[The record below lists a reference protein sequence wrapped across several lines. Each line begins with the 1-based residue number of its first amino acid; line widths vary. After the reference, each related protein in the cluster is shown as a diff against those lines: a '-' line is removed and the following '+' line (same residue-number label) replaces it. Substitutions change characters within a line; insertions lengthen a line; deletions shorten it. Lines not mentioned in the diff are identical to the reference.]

1 MTMSTVAP
9 EPEQEH
15 GATHELPGWAR
26 LWFGVAGGQA
36 AWGLAVLVAYPT
48 VAAVCQ
54 AHGSALLVHAV
65 RWVAGAIAITATLV
79 SHGNWR
85 TAEKARDAPRQA
97 AQRASFMGFVGML
110 LSGAGVLLL
119 FVEDLATWVIDPCL

>member
-1 MTMSTVAP
+1 MGTTAP
-9 EPEQEH
+9 EPEHER
-15 GATHELPGWAR
+15 GAPGDLPGWTR
-26 LWFGVAGGQA
+26 LWFGVVGGQA
-36 AWGLAVLVAYPT
+36 AWGLAVLIAYPT

-85 TAEKARDAPRQA
+85 RAERAGDAPRRA
-97 AQRASFMGFVGML
+97 AHRASFMGFVGML

>member
-1 MTMSTVAP
+1 MSTTTP
-9 EPEQEH
+9 EPEREH
-15 GATHELPGWAR
+15 EAAGDLPGWGR

-54 AHGSALLVHAV
+54 AHGSPLLVHAV
-65 RWVAGAIAITATLV
+65 RWVAGAIAVAATLV

-85 TAEKARDAPRQA
+85 RAEKARDAPRRA

-110 LSGAGVLLL
+110 LSAAGVLLL